1 MKIILKHTGLTIMSI
16 AFAGLLQASPA
27 DMDSKTYW
35 ENPEIININRVA
47 PHAVKFPYENEAF
60 AVADIRNNSQFVFD
74 LNGEWYFNYAA
85 TPGERPKNFYKKF
98 RYVGHWDKIKV
109 PTNWEMQGYGTP
121 IYLDEEYPFTPDPP
135 NVPHDYN
142 AVGSYRR
149 NFTIDKNWDGRDIF
163 IHFGSIRSA
172 YYLWINGKFVG
183 YGQGSKTPAE
193 FEISDFIKPGKN
205 SVSLEVYRFSDAS
218 YLEGQDMWR
227 ISGIERDA
235 YIYASPKTRISDF
248 FVRAD
253 LGENYK
259 NGLFGVDVDIKNTQ
273 KMKTKAYKLQ
283 CQILEAIGGE
293 EVYKNEQVVDVDASS
308 QTTLTYSYEIPEVR
322 AWTAETPEL
331 YSLILTLLDAQNKP
345 VEVISQKI
353 GFRNVTIAGGQL
365 LVNGIT
371 INIRGVNRH
380 EHDPHT
386 GKYISEESMVQDIRL
401 MKLHNINA
409 VRTSHYPNHL
419 RWYELC
425 DEYGLYVVDEA
436 NIESHGMGYHD
447 EGYGLIAND
456 PKWLGAWLDRGQRM
470 VERDK
475 NHPSIIIWSMGNEAG
490 DGENFVKLYEW
501 IKQRDPSR
509 PVQYQPAWY
518 EAHTDIVCPM
528 YKNLEFISKYASTEQ
543 ERPLILCEY
552 AHAMGNSVGNLQD
565 YWDTI
570 DEYKHLQGG
579 FIWDWVDQTIYKETA
594 EGEWYWAYGGD
605 FGDEYAENDS
615 NFCANGLVAA
625 DRSLNPHIHEVKKVY
640 QPLKFSNYN
649 ASNNTIVVLNRYDF
663 LDLSNLTHG
672 WEVTED
678 GVIVS
683 KGFLE
688 LPEIKAG
695 SSMQVKMDQH
705 GYEYDISREYHLKII
720 SKMKQAKD
728 LMPAGH
734 VIAWDQF
741 LIQAATTDKAEKPL
755 PTLDIVK
762 QDGMLLVAGQGFEVS
777 VSEQSGLIESYKHN
791 QKEYL
796 ESSLSPQ
803 FWRAPNDNDIGNA
816 MQNRCGVWK
825 DMPER
830 LRLVDL
836 KSEKIDASHAR
847 IVATFDNTIDS
858 IGLVLEYIINGQ
870 GMTDISM
877 DLTVE
882 AKGLP
887 EIPRYG
893 MTFKLPGS
901 LNKVE
906 WFGRGP
912 HESYWDRK
920 TSAAIGRYSGSIWD
934 QYFPYVRPQETGN
947 KTDVRWM
954 AVRDDTGN
962 GMMASGEP
970 LLSTAVHQ
978 YDYDRLD
985 FVSKAQRH
993 GRTYVKPGNIV
1004 TWNIDLKQMGVGGD
1018 NSWGA
1023 RPHDAYTLH
1032 AQDYSFNFRL
1042 QPFHKGNAQSDLPE
1056 GK

>member
-1 MKIILKHTGLTIMSI
+1 MIQFKHTGQAIMSI
-16 AFAGLLQASPA
+16 AFAGLLQASPV

-47 PHAVKFPYENEAF
+47 PHAVKFPYENEAL
-60 AVADIRNNSQFVFD
+60 AVADIRNNSQYVFD
-74 LNGEWYFNYAA
+74 LNGEWYFNFSA
-85 TPGERPKNFYKKF
+85 TPTERPKNFFKKF

-135 NVPHDYN
+135 KVPHDYN

-149 NFTIDKNWDGRDIF
+149 NFTIDKNWDGRDVF

-172 YYLWINGKFVG
+172 YYLWINGEFVG
-183 YGQGSKTPAE
+183 YGQGSKTPVE
-193 FEISDFIKPGKN
+193 FEISDFVKPGKN

-235 YIYASPKTRISDF
+235 YIYASPKTRISDY
-248 FVRAD
+248 FVHAD
-253 LGENYK
+253 LGENYT
-259 NGLFGVDVDIKNTQ
+259 NGLFKLDVDIKNTQ
-273 KMKTKAYKLQ
+273 AVKPQGYKLQ
-283 CQILEAIGGE
+283 CRILEAIGGE
-293 EVYKNEQVVDVDASS
+293 DIYKNDQAVEMVGSS
-308 QTTLTYSYEIPEVR
+308 QTTITYSYEIPEVR

-331 YSLILTLLDAQNKP
+331 YTLILTLINAQNKP

-353 GFRNVTIAGGQL
+353 GFRNVSIAGGQL
-365 LVNGIT
+365 LVNGTPIT
-371 INIRGVNRH
+371 IRGVNRH

-490 DGENFVKLYEW
+490 DGENFVKLYKW
-501 IKQRDPSR
+501 IKQRDSSR

-528 YKNLEFISKYASTEQ
+528 YKSIEFISKYASETQ

-565 YWDTI
+565 YWDAI

-579 FIWDWVDQTIYKETA
+579 FIWDWVDQTIYKETP

-640 QPLKFSNYN
+640 QPLKFSDYDPVT
-649 ASNNTIVVLNRYDF
+649 NTIGVTNRYDF
-663 LDLSNLTHG
+663 LDLSNLEHS
-672 WEVTED
+672 WEIAED
-678 GVIVS
+678 GVTVA
-683 KGFLE
+683 KGKLV
-688 LPEIKAG
+688 LPFIEAG
-695 SSMQVKMDQH
+695 STVKVEIVTTE
-705 GYEYDISREYHLKII
+705 YEVNKAHEYHLKVI
-720 SKMKQAKD
+720 SKVKQAKQ
-728 LMPAGH
+728 LLPVNH
-734 VIAWDQF
+734 VVAWDQF
-741 LIQAATTDKAEKPL
+741 LIQAPVADQVEQSS
-755 PTLDIVK
+755 PTLEIIK
-762 QDGMLLVAGQGFEVS
+762 KNGMLLIVGDGFSVS
-777 VSEQSGLIESYKHN
+777 VGEQSGLIESYKHLET
-791 QKEYL
+791 EYI
-796 ESSLSPQ
+796 ESALAPQ
-803 FWRAPNDNDIGNA
+803 FWRAPNDNDIGNG
-816 MQNRCGVWK
+816 MQNRCAVWK

-830 LRLVDL
+830 MQLVNLVSD
-836 KSEKIDASHAR
+836 KINDSQVM
-847 IVATFDNTIDS
+847 IEATFDNTIDS
-858 IGLVLEYIINGQ
+858 LGLVLNYVINGQ

-877 DLTVE
+877 NLKVE
-882 AKGLP
+882 AESLP

-901 LNKVE
+901 LKQVE

-920 TSAAIGRYSGSIWD
+920 TSAAIGRYSSSIWD

-954 AVRDDTGN
+954 AVYDEEGN
-962 GMMASGEP
+962 GMMAYGDP
-970 LLSTAVHQ
+970 LLSTAAHQ
-978 YDYDRLD
+978 YDYELLD

-993 GRTYVKPGNIV
+993 GRTYVKPGSIV
-1004 TWNIDLKQMGVGGD
+1004 TWNIDLQQMGVGGD

-1023 RPHDAYTLH
+1023 RPHDAYTLQ

-1042 QPFHKGNAQSDLPE
+1042 QPFNKRNAQSGLPE
-1056 GK
+1056 GN